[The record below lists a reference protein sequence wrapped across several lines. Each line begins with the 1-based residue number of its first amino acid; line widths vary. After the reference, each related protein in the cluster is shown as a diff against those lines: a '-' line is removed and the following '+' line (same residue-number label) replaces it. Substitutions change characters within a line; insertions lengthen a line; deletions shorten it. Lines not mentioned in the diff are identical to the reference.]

1 MNFEWKKWI
10 KNPKN
15 IILIG
20 LSILSVFVSLTNL
33 YYKNLE
39 EDQAVFNHLKALNDE
54 IDPPQGYSGPKG
66 NYKLS
71 LLLDENG
78 KLPSNKEQ
86 ALQKILIDII
96 YLLEDEHTAQVEKKW
111 LEKTKIQ
118 MERLTLQQKYL
129 DLGGE
134 PWLNE
139 TNIAEQ
145 LARDQW
151 LLERDIPI
159 ANVEI
164 GQQGFYFV
172 YYLLSHWMNF
182 IIVTMIGLCFFDFL
196 TSEYERKNYLFM
208 AIQPINTK
216 RFFQRK
222 YVIAVSIFVGG
233 LIMLLAL
240 GFIVASLVHG
250 TGSLMYPIA
259 IYQGTAFRLIPLW
272 NFLIKTISLQV
283 LFIMCAISFLL
294 LLSKWVKNAV
304 EVLGVF
310 LIIMFVPVIL
320 EKLIPKIHAISF
332 ALPFFYMDTNAKI
345 VEISSHFS
353 TSYVIQVLVL
363 ISWNLVLALIW
374 QLNWREKKG

>member
-20 LSILSVFVSLTNL
+20 LAILSIFVSLMNL
-33 YYKNLE
+33 YYKNLGE
-39 EDQAVFNHLKALNDE
+39 NQAVFNHLKELNDE
-54 IDPPQGYSGPKG
+54 IDPPQGYTGPKE
-66 NYKLS
+66 NYKLL

-78 KLPSNKEQ
+78 EFPSNKEQ

-96 YLLEDEHTAQVEKKW
+96 YLLEDEHTAQLEKKW
-111 LEKTKIQ
+111 IEKIKIQ
-118 MERLTLQQKYL
+118 TERLTLQQKYL

-134 PWLNE
+134 PWCNE

-145 LARDQW
+145 LARNRW
-151 LLERDIPI
+151 LLDRKIPI
-159 ANVEI
+159 SNLEI

-172 YYLLSHWMNF
+172 YYLLNHWMNF
-182 IIVTMIGLCFFDFL
+182 FIVIMIGLCFFDFL

-208 AIQPINTK
+208 AAQPINTK

-222 YVIAVSIFVGG
+222 YVMAVSIFVGG
-233 LIMLLAL
+233 LLVLLAL
-240 GFIVASLVHG
+240 GFIVASLIHG

-259 IYQGTAFRLIPLW
+259 VYQGTIFKLIPLW

-304 EVLGVF
+304 EVLGMF
-310 LIIMFVPVIL
+310 LIIMFGPVIL
-320 EKLIPKIHAISF
+320 EKLIPKIHVISF
-332 ALPFFYMDTNAKI
+332 ALPFFYMDTNTKI
-345 VEISSHFS
+345 VEISGHFS

-374 QLNWREKKG
+374 QLNWREKKR